1 MTGKKYQMSEN
12 EQLLQ
17 NLLEEKKAELSA
29 KERKFEVLIEKNLD
43 MLTLVSAEGKI
54 LYASPA
60 LTQVL
65 GFSNKE
71 ILSMNTLDFVH
82 PDDIPVRKEVV
93 NGILRF
99 PGKSYYRQQQLRH
112 KDGTWIWCE
121 GTVTNMLHEPGI
133 NALISNFRD
142 ITEQKT
148 AVQALEKSE
157 ERFREFFEN
166 APEGIAIVDT
176 ERLVFTEFNT
186 NALKLL
192 KFSPE
197 EMVKMGPLEISPKYQ
212 PDGSLS
218 EEKAK
223 SYIAEAM
230 EGKKPVFEW
239 LVKNGD
245 GKLVFFE
252 ARLAA
257 LANTSPAKIYASFVD
272 ITERKTM
279 EVKLVSHNRIL
290 AEIAAFQSHQ
300 VRKPVASLLGLISL
314 VNFDNPSDPFNLEI
328 ILKLKSISA
337 MFDDTIKAII
347 LKAGEIND
355 DLGKLF

>member
-1 MTGKKYQMSEN
+1 MSEK
-12 EQLLQ
+12 EQLLH
-17 NLLEEKKAELSA
+17 NLLEETRAELLA
-29 KERKFEVLIEKNLD
+29 KEQRFQTLIEKNLD
-43 MLTLVSAEGKI
+43 MLTLVSAEGNF

-60 LTQVL
+60 FTRVL
-65 GFSNKE
+65 GYSNKE
-71 ILSMNTLDFVH
+71 ILGMTTSDFVH
-82 PDDIPVRKEVV
+82 PDDIPARKEVV
-93 NGILRF
+93 NDILRV
-99 PGKSYYRQQQLRH
+99 PGKSHCRQQRFRH
-112 KDGTWIWCE
+112 KNGSWIWCE

-186 NALKLL
+186 NALNLL

-197 EMVKMGPLEISPKYQ
+197 EIVKMGPLEISPKYQ

-223 SYIAEAM
+223 QYIAEAM

-239 LVKNGD
+239 LVKNGE

-252 ARLAA
+252 ARLVA
-257 LANTSPAKIYASFVD
+257 LANTFPAKIYASFVD

-279 EVKLVSHNRIL
+279 AVKLVNHNKIL
-290 AEIAAFQSHQ
+290 ADVAAFQSHQ

-314 VNFDNPSDPFNLEI
+314 INFNDLSDPNNYEI
-328 ILKLKSISA
+328 ILKLKSVSA

-347 LKAGEIND
+347 LKAGEINE
-355 DLGKLF
+355 DLGKIF